1 MEHKRSRSP
10 HQLADSP
17 SIERCPA
24 YGHRHERLDQRIEMI
39 DSTATADACPDSL
52 GAGGEGRDTKVV
64 WNLVIGAS
72 PSAPSWNNPVSPSSR
87 LLESGLRKASWHA
100 EFTTFLLPWNRGC
113 LPDTSNVCTTL

>member
-24 YGHRHERLDQRIEMI
+24 YGHRHERLDHRIEMI

-52 GAGGEGRDTKVV
+52 GGEGRAHVRPFGIWLLELFWDLGFGI
-64 WNLVIGAS
+64 WS
-72 PSAPSWNNPVSPSSR
+72 FPSAQSWNNPVSPSTR
-87 LLESGLRKASWHA
+87 LVEPGLRKASWHV
-100 EFTTFLLPWNRGC
+100 EFIPFLALWN
-113 LPDTSNVCTTL
+113 